1 MNSICPLLTFALT
14 AHAFAQSPL
23 QPREPVLSPAPAR
36 SEWTVRVTSQIP
48 DSWAADHSWEA
59 QGNAGPA
66 APEAKAIRSITYA
79 KDAASQAYQVTTRWN
94 TGETEEEWV
103 IMGQHVAERPGGKG
117 LYIVASERL
126 LAQEITTVDFP
137 ELAWV
142 ERKHF
147 VGVRTYKGRQVFV
160 FEEAFN
166 RKRMTPTEA
175 RQYFFAQQADP
186 KVTPDK
192 VFKPRFD
199 KVTAYLDAVTQLPV
213 LCNDGRNLYTYTFR
227 ATDAGRL
234 RPPQKIV
241 DFLRQHQEFLKARLT
256 PPVGPGTAA
265 QTSR

>member
-1 MNSICPLLTFALT
+1 MNSIRYLLFLALPALGFAE
-14 AHAFAQSPL
+14 PPP
-23 QPREPVLSPAPAR
+23 QPREPVLTPAPAR
-36 SEWTVRVTSQIP
+36 SEWTVRITSQIP
-48 DSWAADHSWEA
+48 DSWAADNSWEA
-59 QGNAGPA
+59 QGDGVQA
-66 APEAKAIRSITYA
+66 APEAKAISRITYA

-103 IMGQHVAERPGGKG
+103 IMGQHVAERPEGKG
-117 LYIVASERL
+117 LYIVASERM
-126 LAQEITTVDFP
+126 LAQEITTIDFP

-147 VGVRTYKGRQVFV
+147 VGVRVYKGRQVFV

-186 KVTPDK
+186 KTTPDK

-199 KVTAYLDAVTQLPV
+199 KVTAYLDVVTQLPV

-227 ATDAGRL
+227 SPGAGRL
-234 RPPQKIV
+234 QPPQRIV
-241 DFLRQHQEFLKARLT
+241 DFLRQHREFIKARLT
-256 PPVGPGTAA
+256 PPVGPGTAEK
-265 QTSR
+265 SPN